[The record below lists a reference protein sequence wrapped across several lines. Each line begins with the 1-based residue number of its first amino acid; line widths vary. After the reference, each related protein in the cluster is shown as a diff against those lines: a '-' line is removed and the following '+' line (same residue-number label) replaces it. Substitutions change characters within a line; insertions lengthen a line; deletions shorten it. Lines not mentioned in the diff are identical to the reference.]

1 MFENSEYPT
10 RFSKYAEMVHN
21 VFTHRAATQRIKSMK
36 KRTRITI
43 LLTVTLILFGIA
55 YLLSA
60 CATKSA
66 IVGAWRLIET
76 EDPTYSLGIIFEFND
91 NGALN
96 LLPGVAV
103 LTEEE
108 IRMFVDLKDRLA
120 LSYQADRNGNLRITL
135 VKTEG
140 GSAVLRMTYAI
151 EGDILTITDENNVT
165 LTFRQQ

>member
-21 VFTHRAATQRIKSMK
+21 VFTHRAVTQRIKSMK

-55 YLLSA
+55 CLFSA

-66 IVGAWRLIET
+66 IVGAWRLIEA
-76 EDPTYSLGIIFEFND
+76 EDPTYSLGMIFEFND